1 MVSPFPVPGDVNND
15 GFDDLLIGAFTA
27 DALGNAKASSGDA
40 YLVYGSASMP
50 TTIDLANLGT
60 LGVTFFGADAGDA
73 LGQSVSAAGDINGDG
88 FDDILLGANTADAL
102 NNAKSNA
109 GESYVVYGAA
119 ALPATINLASLG
131 ALGIVLLGADANDAA
146 GFSVGQAGDINA
158 DGFDDLV
165 IGAYLADGLS
175 NLKSNSGE
183 SFVLFGGVG
192 LASSIDLATVAAGSL
207 KLLGA
212 DTGDVLGSSVG
223 TAGDFN
229 GDGFDDLILGAM
241 FADSVANGRV
251 DAGESYV
258 VFGGNNFTLSAT
270 HLGTLNAEIIN
281 GAPNGN
287 VIVAVEATTSWS
299 ATAVPMFSRAGK
311 ERYVGDQRY
320 RLPTHQ
326 RWDRFG
332 YAANRREQR
341 RLEFNDDGRQSHSRY
356 RADRPNRYR

>member
-1 MVSPFPVPGDVNND
+1 
-15 GFDDLLIGAFTA
+15 
-27 DALGNAKASSGDA
+27 
-40 YLVYGSASMP
+40 MP

-212 DTGDVLGSSVG
+212 DTV
-223 TAGDFN
+223 TC
-229 GDGFDDLILGAM
+229 
-241 FADSVANGRV
+241 
-251 DAGESYV
+251 
-258 VFGGNNFTLSAT
+258 SA
-270 HLGTLNAEIIN
+270 HRSER
-281 GAPNGN
+281 P
-287 VIVAVEATTSWS
+287 VTST
-299 ATAVPMFSRAGK
+299 ATA
-311 ERYVGDQRY
+311 
-320 RLPTHQ
+320 LTI
-326 RWDRFG
+326 
-332 YAANRREQR
+332 
-341 RLEFNDDGRQSHSRY
+341 
-356 RADRPNRYR
+356 